1 MLDYYVYEHIRNDN
15 NTVFYVGKGHKDRAY
30 KSKRNEHHNRI
41 AEKYGFTVNIV
52 KDRLSEEEAYNLE
65 REIIYDYVFNKG
77 YGIDIE
83 GLRKPNSPYQLVN
96 HTLGGDGSYGMVH
109 TQEWCEQHS
118 KDMIGEKNP
127 MYGINVWESYNEE
140 KKQEIKEKISQH
152 SLGINN
158 SMYGISPSERM
169 DSAQYKIWREK
180 LVNRMKNQTGD
191 KNPNW
196 HNNTLHNK
204 VKDNPE
210 LRIQYY
216 SRPGSQN
223 GRCRKIELYDL
234 EENYINTFDYIGECA
249 EYVKEKSNARGKIN
263 SIRSNIVKYAKN
275 NKPFLGYKYKII

>member
-30 KSKRNEHHNRI
+30 KSERNTHHDRIVKEH
-41 AEKYGFTVNIV
+41 GFTVNIV
-52 KDRLSEEEAYNLE
+52 KDGLSEEEAYNLE
-65 REIIYDYVFNKG
+65 RELICDYVFNKG

-83 GLRKPNSPYQLVN
+83 GLRKPNSKYQLAN

-109 TQEWCEQHS
+109 SQEWCEQHS
-118 KDMIGEKNP
+118 KDMMGNKNP
-127 MYGINVWESYNEE
+127 MYGINVWELYDEE
-140 KKQEIKEKISQH
+140 KKREVKDKISQC
-152 SLGINN
+152 SSGNN
-158 SMYGISPSERM
+158 NPMYGISPKERM
-169 DSAQYKIWREK
+169 NSDQYEIWREK
-180 LVNRMKNQTGD
+180 LVSRTKNQVGE

-196 HNNTLHNK
+196 HNDTLHNK

-234 EENYINTFDYIGECA
+234 DKNYIKTFDYIGECA
-249 EYVKEKSNARGKIN
+249 EYVKEKSNAKGKIS
-263 SIRSNIVKYAKN
+263 SIRSNIVKYAKDD
-275 NKPFLGYKYKII
+275 KPFLGYRYKII

>member
-52 KDRLSEEEAYNLE
+52 KDRLSEEEGYNLE